1 LPEPELLHIL
11 PNPPNPQ
18 PLPQPAAF
26 LMPHQRRPQSDHPL
40 PECWRFAFKPFNRTW
55 PVHYMGRME
64 VQCPDCKALHW
75 MCERL
80 SKMSERNPKFGMCCF
95 KGKIYL
101 PKLDNPPP
109 ELLNLLSAQ
118 DDISKKFC
126 DHIRTYNNA
135 LAMTSL
141 GCNQDKAINN
151 GDGPYVFKVQGRLCH
166 KSGSLIPRE
175 DAHPVYAQLYIYDP
189 QEALQY
195 RMNHRANVDLHRE
208 TMQTIQDMLYRHHP
222 AVELYHNL

>member
-1 LPEPELLHIL
+1 
-11 PNPPNPQ
+11 
-18 PLPQPAAF
+18 
-26 LMPHQRRPQSDHPL
+26 
-40 PECWRFAFKPFNRTW
+40 
-55 PVHYMGRME
+55 MGRME

-95 KGKIYL
+95 KGKINL

-118 DDISKKFC
+118 DDISKKFR

-151 GDGPYVFKVQGRLCH
+151 SDGPYVFKVQG
-166 KSGSLIPRE
+166 
-175 DAHPVYAQLYIYDP
+175 
-189 QEALQY
+189 
-195 RMNHRANVDLHRE
+195 
-208 TMQTIQDMLYRHHP
+208 
-222 AVELYHNL
+222 